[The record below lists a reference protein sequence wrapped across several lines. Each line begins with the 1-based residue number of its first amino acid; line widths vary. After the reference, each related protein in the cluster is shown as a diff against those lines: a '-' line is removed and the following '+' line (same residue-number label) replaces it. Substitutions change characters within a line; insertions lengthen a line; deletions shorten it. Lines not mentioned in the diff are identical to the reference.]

1 MTPEELV
8 LEIGMEEV
16 PARFLGSTLA
26 SLREKAVAALAAARL
41 EYAALRTL
49 GTPRRLVLH
58 VEGLA
63 PCQSTRV
70 EEVRGP
76 SQAAAYD
83 AAGAPTRAALGFARG
98 QGVDVADLLV
108 RSTPAGE
115 YVYAVRRELGRPT
128 LEVLPSLL
136 EQVIKGIEA
145 ARPMRWGD
153 TDFRFVR
160 PIRWLLALYGPEL
173 VPLELAGA
181 RSDRKTYGHRTMAPG
196 SHLVQDAQ
204 SYFQLLPTI
213 GVVLDGKERKQR
225 IGEQVKA
232 TAVATGGVYLADDE
246 LLEEIAGLVEYP
258 TVFIGAFH
266 QRYLALPTPVLVR
279 TMRHHQRVFPVG
291 SARGGLL
298 PVFIGVRNGDQ
309 EYLEVVRRG
318 CERVIGARLADAEFF
333 FQQDT
338 RVPLVDRLPEL
349 ERVVFMENLGSL
361 YQKTRRVQQL
371 ARVLS
376 AMTGT
381 RGRTAQAI
389 DRAALLCKADLVTSL
404 VKELPELQGVMGRE
418 YALRSG
424 EDADAAEA
432 IYEHYL
438 PRNAEDTLPRQLPGA
453 VVGLADR
460 LDTLAGGF
468 ALGLSPTGSQDPYG
482 LRRQALG
489 VALLCWHTELN
500 LDLEEA
506 VMRAVCLQPLELKD
520 PGQVAEAVVEFV
532 MGRVRTLF
540 GESGMRLDVVD
551 AVLASGAREVRD
563 AWRRCTALA
572 GLVDQPDFQAVM
584 AGFRR
589 IANLAKSAAGKTPQP
604 GSLVEP
610 AEKALYLALS
620 ETARQFRARLEC
632 RDYQGYLRL
641 LAGLKP
647 AIDGFLDDV
656 LVLAE
661 AEDLRA
667 NRLALLGWTLEL
679 FNSIADLRL
688 IQPAPAQPANS
699 AGKSPR

>member
-1 MTPEELV
+1 MKREELV
-8 LEIGMEEV
+8 FEVGLEEV
-16 PARFLGSTLA
+16 PARFLASTLA
-26 SLREKAVAALAAARL
+26 SLREKAVSALSGARL
-41 EYAALRTL
+41 EYAALHTL

-63 PCQSTRV
+63 TCQSTQV

-76 SQAAAYD
+76 ARAAAYD
-83 AAGAPTRAALGFARG
+83 AAGAPTRAALGFARA

-108 RSTPAGE
+108 RTTAAGE
-115 YVYAVRRELGRPT
+115 YVYAVRREVGRPT

-136 EQVIKGIEA
+136 EQAIKGVDM

-153 TDFRFVR
+153 SDFRFVR
-160 PIRWLLALYGPEL
+160 PVRWLLALYGPEL
-173 VPLELAGA
+173 VPLELAGV
-181 RSDRKTYGHRTMAPG
+181 RSDRRTYGHRTMAPG
-196 SHLVQDAQ
+196 SHLVPDAH
-204 SYFQLLPTI
+204 SYFRLLPTI

-232 TAVATGGVYLADDE
+232 MAVATGGVYLADDE

-266 QRYLALPTPVLVR
+266 RRYLELPAPVLVR

-309 EYLEVVRRG
+309 AYLDVVRRG

-333 FQQDT
+333 FHQDT
-338 RVPLVDRLPEL
+338 KIPLVDRLPEL

-371 ARVLS
+371 GRVLS

-389 DRAALLCKADLVTSL
+389 DRAALLCKADLVTSM
-404 VKELPELQGVMGRE
+404 VRELPELQGIMGRE

-438 PRNAEDTLPRQLPGA
+438 PRHAEDALPRHLPGI

-460 LDTLAGGF
+460 LDTLSGAF

-489 VALLCWHTELN
+489 VALLCWHGELN

-506 VMRAVCLQPLELKD
+506 AARAVSLQPVELPD
-520 PGQVAEAVVEFV
+520 PGTVTRAVVEFI
-532 MGRVRTLF
+532 MGRVRNLF

-551 AVLASGAREVRD
+551 AVLAGGAREVRD

-572 GLVDQPDFQAVM
+572 SLVGQAEFEAVM
-584 AGFRR
+584 TGFRR
-589 IANLAKSAAGKTPQP
+589 VANLAKGASGQTPLAC
-604 GSLVEP
+604 GLVEP
-610 AEKALYLALS
+610 AEKALYQSLC
-620 ETARQFRARLEC
+620 ENARQFKDRLEC

-647 AIDGFLDDV
+647 AIDGFLDGV
-656 LVLAE
+656 LVMADDE
-661 AEDLRA
+661 ALRA
-667 NRLALLGWTLEL
+667 NRLALLGWTLAL
-679 FNSIADLRL
+679 FNGIADLRL
-688 IQPAPAQPANS
+688 IQPAP
-699 AGKSPR
+699 G